1 MIEGVMLTGMKVVFL
16 EDVSAK
22 EKKGDIKEVSAGYAR
37 HYLLPRGLALP
48 ATEGAVKTAEKL
60 AGDRERTRARQ
71 HDEYVE
77 IAGQI
82 NGKELRFKGK
92 SSAKGTLHGSITS
105 ADIADRLS
113 DLINVDIDKKKIA
126 LKNSLHKV
134 GEYEVEV
141 VFARDAVAKIKV
153 IVEGEAT

>member
-1 MIEGVMLTGMKVVFL
+1 MTKGVMLTSMKVVFL

-22 EKKGDIKEVSAGYAR
+22 EKKGDIKEVSDGYAR
-37 HYLLPRGLALP
+37 HYLLPKGLALP
-48 ATEGAVKTAEKL
+48 ATAAAVKTAEKL
-60 AGDRERTRARQ
+60 VGDRERKRARL

-77 IAGQI
+77 LAGQI

-92 SSAKGTLHGSITS
+92 SSARGTLHGSITS

-141 VFARDAVAKIKV
+141 VFAREDRKSVV
-153 IVEGEAT
+153 